1 MATASP
7 TVVALVSGYLGLKGE
22 SIKVLEGEVYDRNH
36 PLVKQ
41 YPHLFGPQASR
52 SAAVETATAGPGEKR
67 GA

>member
-7 TVVALVSGYLGLKGE
+7 PVIALVSGYLGLKGE
-22 SIKVLEGEVYDRNH
+22 SVMVLAGEVFDRNH

-41 YPHLFGPQASR
+41 YPHLFGAQPVRESR
-52 SAAVETATAGPGEKR
+52 VEQATAAPGEKR